1 MQSAEDTEKEQII
14 KPLFCRFAAG
24 VGITVRGLLSA
35 EGTEEERIVF
45 TSLDEP
51 PVHQHNRTVRLV
63 DGPLVS
69 EGIIQV
75 ETTERSSIVVLR
87 HPFWAS
93 NFFA

>member
-1 MQSAEDTEKEQII
+1 
-14 KPLFCRFAAG
+14 
-24 VGITVRGLLSA
+24 VRGLLSA

-75 ETTERSSIVVLR
+75 KTFFDTLQMSIVVLR
-87 HPFWAS
+87 HPFWVS